1 MSAVKSSFI
10 EPLVMAF
17 ALPSNADRDMAGW
30 LSIYDEQ
37 LNGFTSS
44 VLAESAKH
52 IIATHKVRS
61 FPLVSECIAACR
73 AAQESAMLR
82 ARADRQ
88 TAVKRGIDPAFD
100 DWRRKSADKL
110 FATELGRQ
118 ALKEDWGW
126 TLHDWLMS
134 NQRQPDKHEIEQIR
148 KNGMSRSKRF
158 WELVGCD
165 DGVVDKFKINFH
177 ARQFIKWREAVNDRL
192 KQVASAG

>member
-30 LSIYDEQ
+30 LNIYDEQ

-44 VLAESAKH
+44 VLAEAAKR

-61 FPLVSECIAACR
+61 FPLVSECLDACR

-82 ARADRQ
+82 ARADRS
-88 TAVKRGIDPAFD
+88 AVKRQVAPPFE
-100 DWRRKSADKL
+100 DWRRKGADRL

-126 TLHDWLMS
+126 TLHDWLIS

-148 KNGMSRSKRF
+148 KDGMSRSKRF
-158 WELVGCD
+158 WELVGRD
-165 DGVVDKFKINFH
+165 DGVVDKFKINFSV
-177 ARQFIKWREAVNDRL
+177 RQFIKWREAVNDRL
-192 KQVASAG
+192 KQVALAG